1 MGQYRKG
8 TIMTDEEEKKSI
20 SSENTDWKID
30 QVERK
35 RIIGESIAALSAK
48 GWGVSIRKEKD
59 DRR

>member
-1 MGQYRKG
+1 
-8 TIMTDEEEKKSI
+8 MTDEEEKKSI